1 MRKGKKYRVEVVYSG
16 RPAYAMGKVTSL
28 PPLPFGSV
36 LDHCQR
42 ELHHHMP
49 EH

>member
-16 RPAYAMGKVTSL
+16 RPAYAMGKISAH
-28 PPLPFGSV
+28 PPPPFLGM
-36 LDHCQR
+36 LDQCQK

-49 EH
+49 AQ